1 VSATLAAVDIGTNS
15 VHLVVA
21 RVDEDRLD
29 VLESER
35 EMVRL
40 GSSAGDM
47 KRLAPDAIDR
57 GIAALRRFAQVA
69 AIHGAPV
76 RAVATSAVREA
87 ENRDEF
93 LERARAAGVEVD
105 VISGFEEA
113 RLIHLGVLRAV
124 PVFDR
129 RVLVCDIGGG
139 STELVVGTGTDVLT
153 SRSLKMGAIRL
164 TQRHFPDGRASKR
177 GVEACRRDVQA
188 LLAPVAPRLRRAGF
202 EVFVGSSGTIE
213 TVVAMAAARAAA
225 RDDRP
230 PPRTLNATTV
240 SRDDVDEV
248 VRRLVKAPTAKERAR
263 IPGLDA
269 RRADIILGGSLILE
283 QVMHVLDIGEVTF
296 SSNALREGVLLD
308 TWRRQH
314 GGSLHHLSDL
324 RRRSV
329 LQLAGR
335 MDEDPAH
342 SAQVADLALQLFD
355 ATVGLHGLGDDS
367 REVLHAAALLAN
379 VGLFVSHAGHHRHS
393 YYLIRNSELLLGFT
407 DHEIE
412 LIALVARYHRKS
424 HPKRKHPEFAA
435 LDPEDQRRVRVLAGL
450 LRVAVG
456 LDRNHGARVAE
467 VAARTDGDR
476 LVVEAVPADG
486 QDVSLELYAANARS
500 ALLSEALDRPVAVV
514 ARAGAEPEPLG
525 APA

>member
-1 VSATLAAVDIGTNS
+1 
-15 VHLVVA
+15 
-21 RVDEDRLD
+21 
-29 VLESER
+29 
-35 EMVRL
+35 
-40 GSSAGDM
+40 
-47 KRLAPDAIDR
+47 
-57 GIAALRRFAQVA
+57 
-69 AIHGAPV
+69 
-76 RAVATSAVREA
+76 
-87 ENRDEF
+87 
-93 LERARAAGVEVD
+93 
-105 VISGFEEA
+105 
-113 RLIHLGVLRAV
+113 
-124 PVFDR
+124 
-129 RVLVCDIGGG
+129 
-139 STELVVGTGTDVLT
+139 
-153 SRSLKMGAIRL
+153 
-164 TQRHFPDGRASKR
+164 
-177 GVEACRRDVQA
+177 
-188 LLAPVAPRLRRAGF
+188 
-202 EVFVGSSGTIE
+202 
-213 TVVAMAAARAAA
+213 
-225 RDDRP
+225 
-230 PPRTLNATTV
+230 
-240 SRDDVDEV
+240 
-248 VRRLVKAPTAKERAR
+248 
-263 IPGLDA
+263 
-269 RRADIILGGSLILE
+269 LILE
-283 QVMHVLDIGEVTF
+283 QVMHVLDVGEVTF

-308 TWRRQH
+308 TWRRRH

-355 ATVGLHGLGDDS
+355 ATAGLHGLGDDS

-435 LDPEDQRRVRVLAGL
+435 LAPEDQRRVRVLAGL

-456 LDRNHGARVAE
+456 LDRNHGARVAA
-467 VAARTDGDR
+467 VGARTDGDR
-476 LVVEAVPADG
+476 LVVEAGPAEG

-525 APA
+525 APACAPAAPGRARRPAPGYSRRPWRGDAGEEHRDGDGPGARRARPGRDLADPGRRRRVAGALPRFPPPARPRHLRGLRPRPARDAHRGERARPAGGRRQGGRRRARPRH